1 MKLTLWPDSITT
13 RVTLSALGVFVL
25 SVWVFAFLTT
35 RILEQDISQ
44 LVADAQISATAQ
56 IAAQLDRELGGRLAA
71 LEQIAAKITA
81 DRMDNPAAV
90 QQLLETQP
98 LLQDLFNV
106 SVLAVNSAGIG
117 IADVPL
123 APERI
128 GISYLGRVDAITI
141 ALEEGRAQVGRP
153 IIGISTGQP
162 LIPLAVPIRDDAG
175 QVIGALG
182 GAIDLSQ
189 PSFFDNLTAQ
199 GYGQTGTYSV
209 ISRSRRVIVT
219 SSNPD
224 LIMFELPPPGV
235 SPLLDRAIEGD
246 ERTYRYTTVQGID
259 SLTTVKGLDVTDWL
273 MATITP
279 ITEAFAP
286 ITGMQRRMALV
297 SLVVTLLVATS
308 IGWIL
313 RRQLQPIQSTVDTLG
328 QMSASDQSLQ
338 RLPLTGR
345 NEIDTLIGSFN
356 RLLHAL
362 EEREQENK
370 RFRIIADNALYGKS
384 IADLQG
390 NLVYVNRFFAEI
402 HGYRPAELI
411 GKHLSI
417 LHTAD
422 QLERVDNTNRL
433 LHQTGYF
440 SPREIWHVHRD
451 GTEFPMLMSGLLLR
465 DPQGHPQ
472 YMAASAVDIT
482 EHKRAED
489 ALRESEERFKALHNA
504 SFGGIAIHDQGVIL
518 DCNQGLCEISG
529 FDYDELIG
537 MNGLLLIAEQSRAAV
552 MHNIRSGYE
561 KPYEA
566 LGLRKNGQQYPLRLD
581 ARNIPY
587 NGKMVRVAEFRDIT
601 ERKQAEAEI
610 YRLAYYDPLTQLP
623 NRRLF
628 QDRLGQA
635 MAGSL
640 RSGRHGALVFMDIDN
655 FKTLNDT
662 RGHDVGDQLLIEIGR
677 RILAGACEGDTVAR
691 LGGDEFVV
699 MLEELSQKAEEA
711 AVQARKIGETMRLAL
726 TGAYSI
732 HGGDYHCSA
741 SLGIAL
747 FNGHEQ
753 SVETLL
759 KQADLAMYKAK
770 DGGRNTLRFFD
781 PAMQTTLDE
790 RIALETDLRSAL
802 ALGQLTPY
810 YQAQVDSEGRVLGAE
825 VLLRWYH
832 PVRGMVSPAQ
842 FIPLAE
848 ATGLILP
855 IGYWVLEAA
864 CRQIAAWSKS
874 ATTRRWRLA
883 VNVSARQ
890 FRQVEFVDQVR
901 QVLAATGADPRRLRI
916 ELTESMVL
924 DDVAGTLEKMQVLK
938 ELGISFALD
947 DFGTGHSSLSYLTRL
962 PLDTLKIDSSFV
974 FNLPDSHNDAVIAQ
988 TIISMARSLG
998 LSVIAEGVETEAQR
1012 AFLARH
1018 QCHVYQGYLF
1028 SRPLPL
1034 AEFERYSAAI

>member
-71 LEQIAAKITA
+71 LEQIASKISA
-81 DRMDNPAAV
+81 DSMDNPAAV

-123 APERI
+123 VPERI

-313 RRQLQPIQSTVDTLG
+313 RRQLQPIQSTVDALG

-411 GKHLSI
+411 GQHLSI

-422 QLERVDNTNRL
+422 QFERVDNTNRL

-472 YMAASAVDIT
+472 YMAASAV
-482 EHKRAED
+482 
-489 ALRESEERFKALHNA
+489 
-504 SFGGIAIHDQGVIL
+504 
-518 DCNQGLCEISG
+518 
-529 FDYDELIG
+529 
-537 MNGLLLIAEQSRAAV
+537 
-552 MHNIRSGYE
+552 
-561 KPYEA
+561 
-566 LGLRKNGQQYPLRLD
+566 
-581 ARNIPY
+581 
-587 NGKMVRVAEFRDIT
+587 DIT

-874 ATTRRWRLA
+874 ETTRRWRLA